1 MLKVKPSKYNL
12 VVDTQANGTVLLFN
26 TFSTALCLLDVKK
39 QGLLKE
45 AQYDAG
51 NLNDTDRKSIEQLT
65 SMGFLVDQEIDERQR
80 LGLRQNMARYG
91 RKTLT
96 LTIGPTLNCNLRCPY
111 CFEAERHQTMTEET
125 AEKLI
130 DFLKSYIEEK
140 KIETVGVTWYGGE
153 PLLTLNRIEQISNEL
168 IPFCEGKSIAYS
180 ANIVTNGY
188 CLDRGSAE
196 LLRSLKVDR
205 AQITIDGLEETHN
218 ARRKLKNGG
227 GSFWPIVKNIESVKD
242 IMRIVVRVNV
252 DKENMKE
259 IDALTDFFMDDMKWG
274 KNPAFYLAPVQ
285 KTTEDCG
292 ADLDMCL
299 SADEFS
305 SLYQAVMEKMFEHGI
320 TEIAQQVYP
329 AYTDVGCTSICSNNF
344 VIDANGYFYT
354 CWNYF
359 GDVSKSIGHLDEP
372 NKIGLRGDYLHWM
385 TVPMPE
391 KCMDCVYLPLC
402 QGGCPDKRIKNQN
415 QADCG
420 HQHLMYLEGLKLAF
434 RAYGTKK

>member
-12 VVDTQANGTVLLFN
+12 VVDTQSNGTVLLFN
-26 TFSTALCLLDVKK
+26 TFSTALCLLDGKK

-51 NLNDTDRKSIEQLT
+51 DLSDTDRKSIEQLT
-65 SMGFLVDQEIDERQR
+65 SMGFLVDQEINERQR

-91 RKTLT
+91 RKALT
-96 LTIGPTLNCNLRCPY
+96 LTIGPTLSCNMCCPY
-111 CFEAERHQTMTEET
+111 CFEAQRHQTMTEET
-125 AEKLI
+125 ADKLI

-140 KIETVGVTWYGGE
+140 KIETVSVTWYGGE
-153 PLLTLNRIEQISNEL
+153 PLLALNRIEQISNGL
-168 IPFCEGKSIAYS
+168 IPFCEEKSIPYS

-205 AQITIDGLEETHN
+205 AQITIDGLEETNN
-218 ARRKLKNGG
+218 ARRKLKSGG

-242 IMRIVVRVNV
+242 IIRILVRVNV
-252 DKENMKE
+252 DKANMGE
-259 IDALTDFFMDDMKWG
+259 IDALTAFFMDDMKWG

-285 KTTEDCG
+285 KATEDCS

-299 SADEFS
+299 SSEEFS
-305 SLYQAVMEKMFEHGI
+305 ALYQAVMEKMFEHGI
-320 TEIAQQVYP
+320 TEVAQQVYP
-329 AYTDVGCTSICSNNF
+329 AYTDAGCASICSNHF

-359 GDVSKSIGHLDEP
+359 GDAQKSIGHLDEP
-372 NKIGLRGDYLHWM
+372 NKIGLHGDYLHWM

-391 KCMDCVYLPLC
+391 KCMECVYLPLC

-415 QADCG
+415 RADCG
-420 HQHLMYLEGLKLAF
+420 HQHLVYLESLKLAF
-434 RAYGTKK
+434 RAYGEKK